1 MLGDYIRTITK
12 PNLKKY
18 KFIIGASLASVGILI
33 CGFVRLIEIN
43 GDFSIFRG
51 MSVYSS
57 VSPIVIFIAI
67 SFFLSFARSDIF
79 EESKIIAVLSKQS
92 YFMYLWHPFV
102 IEILFVFLRNTG
114 LYKWNYIATL
124 FIVLIITS
132 MVAFILSWCTSTTFK
147 IINERKMRL
156 L

>member
-1 MLGDYIRTITK
+1 M
-12 PNLKKY
+12 
-18 KFIIGASLASVGILI
+18 SLASVGILI
-33 CGFVRLIEIN
+33 CGFMRLMKIN
-43 GDFSIFRG
+43 SNFSIFRG

-67 SFFLSFARSDIF
+67 SFFLSFARADIF
-79 EESKIIAVLSKQS
+79 EESKIIAALSKQS

-147 IINERKMRL
+147 IINERKVRL